1 MRLLVGVDGRDGG
14 RDAAALARVLTSGD
28 PESSVVAVMNIYT
41 GPFPME
47 YALLEGDDENEA
59 EPTLQNAREI
69 LDDVEVETRAFGG
82 GSTAAIF
89 STLAEREEFDAIV
102 VGSSHWGPVGQ
113 VLIGSTTKSLLNGA
127 SCEVFVAPKGYSQE
141 GASDFRTIAVGYDG
155 TPESKAALRRAEDLA
170 RPSNAMIKVM
180 TVVEPPVIIPGPT
193 GGYAPPAPRDPD
205 PILNEAVHSVDESLG
220 AERVRLDGPPADA
233 LAAACSDA
241 DLLILGSRGYGPIAR
256 VFLGS
261 VSREVAKHTPC
272 PLLVIPRS
280 EPEAS

>member
-14 RDAAALARVLTSGD
+14 RDAAALARVLATGD
-28 PESSVVAVMNIYT
+28 PKSGVVAIMNIYT

-47 YALLEGDDENEA
+47 YALLEGEAGKEAKPALDE
-59 EPTLQNAREI
+59 ARQI

-89 STLAEREEFDAIV
+89 STLAEREGFDAMV
-102 VGSSHWGPVGQ
+102 VGSSHWGPIGQ

-127 SCEVFVAPKGYSQE
+127 TCEIFVAPRGYAQE
-141 GASDFRTIAVGYDG
+141 SRSDFRVIAVGYDG

-170 RPSNAMIKVM
+170 RPSNATIKVM

-205 PILNEAVHSVDESLG
+205 SILNDAVHSVDKSLG
-220 AERVRLDGPPADA
+220 AERVRLDGAPADA
-233 LAAACSDA
+233 LADACKDV
-241 DLLILGSRGYGPIAR
+241 DLLVLGSRGYGPVAR
-256 VFLGS
+256 VLLGS

-280 EPEAS
+280 ESES